1 MASHRYWR
9 VKNIVIPGGGYLE
22 ISEWQLFNG
31 ATRVDAGAT
40 MSSSSA
46 PDSGALSSLVDNNT
60 GTRCYW
66 AEATAEGVGF
76 WIKWDLGA
84 ATEVTGT
91 KFAGFDTSTRYP
103 SAFSVEWSDN
113 DADWTLFGNV
123 SSVTYPGNGTFTA
136 LLVPALPGPVI
147 ELDATTYTSG
157 QTWANTIATPGDGS
171 GQTAYDYM
179 LGGSTSA
186 EGSDPTFVSGVAHFS
201 FDGGDC
207 LTLQNAS
214 TSFLKAMHKA
224 GQKFTIEVWMQWAGT
239 TGGNVNPIFD
249 SGTSD
254 QGGSDMSRGV
264 IYADL
269 GTLQGTAGKN
279 AVRIK
284 ADSGAGNAFTKAADN
299 PIPTGSI
306 QMIALS
312 YDGSGATDSFF
323 YRNGNYDPAGGVN
336 TWAVSGS
343 FGTSDAT
350 NKSRIGAR
358 GDASALVPAGTK
370 IYFLRVYNT
379 NLTKAELDARWTAL
393 KGRYGYTFYEVAGMV
408 RLQGVPVARTVRLYS
423 HASGQLLDETV
434 SSDGNPGV
442 GDANIDD
449 VSLLLHLD
457 TDFSDSSPRPKT
469 PTLYGS
475 PQIVG
480 DSKFGLGAMQGG
492 SSKYAVYPS
501 HADFNFGT
509 GDFTLEAQLNIT
521 NFSVSYQGFLNIGA
535 YNSGILFRLQS
546 SLVELYINGAQY
558 TWACTHTL
566 GSYAHVAVTRQSG
579 VLRAWFNGKKIGGNF
594 SNSNSIPQGAVHV
607 GTSSHSGGEHVVGK
621 IDEVR
626 ITKGRARYTAD
637 FVPPKK
643 AFFNEATTPATPAGS
658 YVFERGTDGS
668 KIYVVALDDAVGDSY
683 NELILT
689 GLPEELP

>member
-1 MASHRYWR
+1 MAVHRYWR

-22 ISEWQLFNG
+22 ISEWQLFDG
-31 ATRVDAGAT
+31 TTRVDAGAT

-66 AEATAEGVGF
+66 AEATAEGAGF
-76 WIKWDLGA
+76 WIKWDLGT
-84 ATEVTGT
+84 ATEVNGT

-103 SAFSVEWSDN
+103 SAFTLEWSD
-113 DADWTLFGNV
+113 DDSAWTSLGNV
-123 SSVTYPGNGTFTA
+123 SGVAYPGNGVFTP
-136 LLVPALPGPVI
+136 LLVPVLPGPVI
-147 ELDATTYTSG
+147 ELDATTYTTG

-179 LGGSTSA
+179 LGASTGA

-201 FDGGDC
+201 FDGGDY

-214 TSFLKAMHKA
+214 TDFLKAMHKA
-224 GQKFTIEVWMQWAGT
+224 GQKFTIEVWMQWSGT

-269 GTLQGTAGKN
+269 GTLNGTAGKN

-284 ADSGAGNAFTKAADN
+284 ADSGANNAFVKTADN
-299 PIPTGSI
+299 PIPYGSI

-312 YDGSGATDSFF
+312 YDGSGATSSFF
-323 YRNGNYDPAGGVN
+323 FRNGNYDPAGGTD

-343 FGTSDAT
+343 FGTADAT

-358 GDASALVPAGTK
+358 GDAAAMLPAGTK
-370 IYFLRVYNT
+370 VYFVRVYNT
-379 NLTKAELDARWTAL
+379 NLSKAELDARWNAL
-393 KGRYGYTFYEVAGMV
+393 KSRYGYTFYEAAGMV
-408 RLQGVPVARTVRLYS
+408 RVQGVPAARTVRLYS
-423 HASGQLLDETV
+423 HATGALIDETV

-442 GDANIDD
+442 GDTNIAN

-457 TDFSDSSPRPKT
+457 ENFNDSSPTPKT
-469 PTLYGS
+469 PTLTGS

-480 DSKFGLGAMQGG
+480 TSKFGLGAMQGG

-501 HADFNFGT
+501 HADFALGT
-509 GDFTLEAQLNIT
+509 GDFTIEVEVNVT
-521 NFSVSYQGFLNIGA
+521 NFSVAYQGLVNIGA
-535 YNSGILFRLQS
+535 YNSGILLRLQS
-546 SLVELYINGAQY
+546 TIVEFYINNTQ
-558 TWACTHTL
+558 HTFAYSPTM
-566 GSYAHVAVTRQSG
+566 GTYAHLAVTRQG
-579 VLRAWFNGKKIGGNF
+579 TTLRAWYNGVKIGSDITTSAN
-594 SNSNSIPQGAVHV
+594 IPQGAVHI
-607 GTSSHSGGEHVVGK
+607 GTSAHSGSEYLVGFM
-621 IDEVR
+621 DEVR
-626 ITKGRARYTAD
+626 ITKGVARYTAN
-637 FVPPKK
+637 FTRPAK
-643 AFFNEATTPATPAGS
+643 AWANGATIPATPAGS
-658 YVFERGTDGS
+658 FSFYRGTDGS
-668 KIYVVALDDAVGDSY
+668 KVYAVALDDDAGDSY
-683 NELILT
+683 NDLILT
-689 GLPEELP
+689 GLPAELP